1 MVEDLKGDETKVE
14 GGKPTLEKG
23 EKPTIPEAKPTL
35 KTYSQKELDEAV
47 GKGRASTQS
56 KLSLSQAESKKLQA
70 EIERYKTENAS
81 QKAYTESLRK
91 EVEEA
96 LADDPE
102 RKQAYTNRLAHLER
116 EQELAKREQ
125 EAENKLYEAELKG
138 YDLRMASK
146 ANEVIAK
153 YGIPLDQL
161 KDATTEEELELRGVN
176 YKLAQ
181 LETKAPKKE
190 EKPPKFESGISSGG
204 GTPSHPSMDQLDKM
218 TPEEYAK
225 WYKTRKNSGRLSY
238 TVV

>member
-35 KTYSQKELDEAV
+35 RTYSQKELDEAV

-56 KLSLSQAESKKLQA
+56 QLSLSKAESKKLQA

-81 QKAYTESLRK
+81 QKAYDESLRK

-102 RKQAYTNRLAHLER
+102 RKQAYMNRLIHLQR

-146 ANEVIAK
+146 ANEVIVK
-153 YGIPLDQL
+153 YGVPLDQL
-161 KDATTEEELELRGVN
+161 ADATTEEELELRGVN

-181 LETKAPKKE
+181 LETKE
-190 EKPPKFESGISSGG
+190 TEKTPKFESGISSGG

-225 WYKTRKNSGRLSY
+225 WYKTRKK
-238 TVV
+238 